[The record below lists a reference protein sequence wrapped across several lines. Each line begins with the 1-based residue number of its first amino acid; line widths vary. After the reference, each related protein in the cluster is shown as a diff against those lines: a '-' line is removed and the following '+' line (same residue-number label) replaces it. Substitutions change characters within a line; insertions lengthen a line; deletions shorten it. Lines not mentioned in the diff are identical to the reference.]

1 MALFSILLLV
11 GSSAAASSTSAP
23 ELDCV
28 NADMTLLQKGLHV
41 KALQEPHAKPW
52 DIHLYLVGAHH
63 IAGGNLNRKIMK
75 WAFDFLGAN
84 YSCQQH
90 SYQVQTLTTV
100 GGRHK
105 CNESPDCRIHW
116 DSSLSLDVVQEK
128 RKLAGSSELKAIQ
141 SIMNPVMMLVSSY
154 CYHHRGEQP
163 LHPVATFPDIMSMG
177 PLEGMKDVFPGM
189 LKIVHEMV
197 RIYDATEDDMYNS
210 RLEDLMESSA
220 SFDASVKRIFDHM
233 FGDLITSEQHEQIRE
248 LAKAEDVN
256 RGAKNGRTAHDDN
269 HTQSD
274 CENVALEVL
283 LKHAWMYEP
292 LQKLAEHIGYAQA
305 DST

>member
-90 SYQVQTLTTV
+90 DYQHATITTE
-100 GGRHK
+100 GGEHK
-105 CNESPDCRIHW
+105 CYESPGCRIHW
-116 DSSLSLDVVQEK
+116 DNSLSLPVVQEK
-128 RKLAGSSELKAIQ
+128 RELAGSAGLRAVQ
-141 SIMNPVMMLVSSY
+141 SVRDPVMMLASAY
-154 CYHHRGEQP
+154 CYHHRGEELGNP
-163 LHPVATFPDIMSMG
+163 IATWPDIMQMG
-177 PLEGMKDVFPGM
+177 PLDGMKDIFPVM
-189 LKIVHEMV
+189 FLIIEQMV
-197 RIYDATEDDMYNS
+197 QIYENSEDDMYNS